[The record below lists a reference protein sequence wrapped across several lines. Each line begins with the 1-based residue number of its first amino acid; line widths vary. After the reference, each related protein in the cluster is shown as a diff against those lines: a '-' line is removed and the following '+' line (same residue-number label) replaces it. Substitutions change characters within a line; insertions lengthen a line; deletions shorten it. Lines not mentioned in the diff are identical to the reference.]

1 MKKCQAKPVEY
12 IRGIPVVKTF
22 GQSVFSF
29 KRFRKAIDNYEKW
42 VISYTKDMRLPMV
55 GYTTTINAVFAILIA
70 AAFWFSKG
78 TDDKTFLLN
87 LLFYIIITPIITVTL
102 NKIMYSSENKMLVED
117 ALKRVDGILECEP
130 LEQAKEPKAKR
141 CIDRI

>member
-1 MKKCQAKPVEY
+1 MKEYQNSLEEMSSEAVEY

-70 AAFWFSKG
+70 AAFWLSKG

-87 LLFYIIITPIITVTL
+87 LLFYIIIITDHYGNV
-102 NKIMYSSENKMLVED
+102 K
-117 ALKRVDGILECEP
+117 
-130 LEQAKEPKAKR
+130 
-141 CIDRI
+141 